1 MAKIRKA
8 VFRSGIVMMS
18 LLAAIVAG
26 SSVAQAQDCRAR
38 VGDGN
43 TVRAEGMAE
52 MVGSIELRCTT
63 QDSFFAAPPE
73 VTLSIELNTQI
84 TNKTQDDAGNVVMDL
99 TYTDGTDGVDGP
111 DLGKVGDYSGADREM
126 LSEDGTTITWK
137 LDTTNNSGGINIG
150 ATAQSVFIGGI
161 VANAALV
168 GDGGEV
174 TAVVRINGEA
184 AHSGAL
190 MLSDVMTGLIVK
202 VAGAD
207 VLQCEVGDSEG
218 GTATITLQEG
228 FASAFDSTEGSL
240 TSFVLAFSGIP
251 DGVTATVPTVV
262 AVAMRLTE
270 ADNDG
275 EAMEDD
281 PIAFGLTLTSGADM
295 TDGEVEL
302 EDGSGKV
309 RYTTEMGTT
318 DDGDVGEWANVKVM
332 FEWELGSVAQADV
345 AVSLNP
351 VSSGDDDRDIPRYLA
366 GGSHML
372 VTISPCVTNLV
383 FPFVTNMHG
392 FDTGIAITNTSEQGG
407 SCMASFS
414 GSNAPAD
421 DHEVMVMGGMSET
434 FGLGGEMGVA
444 NMLQGHITVYCEFNG
459 AKGFAFITNSSGQM
473 GLPTAAHGYLAE
485 DVTPE

>member
-8 VFRSGIVMMS
+8 VFRSGIVMLS
-18 LLAAIVAG
+18 LLAAIVLS
-26 SSVAQAQDCRAR
+26 SSVAYAQDCRAR

-52 MVGSIELRCTT
+52 EVGSIELRCTT
-63 QDSFFAAPPE
+63 QDSFFAAPDE
-73 VTLSIELNTQI
+73 ITLSIELNTAI
-84 TNKTQDDAGNVVMDL
+84 TSATVDDAGDVVEDL
-99 TYTDGTDGVDGP
+99 TYTDGEDSPGNP
-111 DLGKVGDYSGADREM
+111 DLGDPGDYTGTDREA

-137 LDTTNNSGGINIG
+137 LDTTSAGINISD
-150 ATAQSVFIGGI
+150 TNQSVFIGGI
-161 VANAALV
+161 VANAAMV
-168 GDGGEV
+168 GDGGEI

-184 AHSGAL
+184 VHSGAL

-228 FASAFDSTEGSL
+228 FASAFDSTTGSL

-251 DGVTATVPTVV
+251 DGVTATVPTMV

-270 ADNDG
+270 AEDDG
-275 EAMEDD
+275 DTMEID
-281 PIAFGLTLTSGADM
+281 PIAFGLTLTSGADAD
-295 TDGEVEL
+295 DGEVDL

-309 RYTTEMGTT
+309 VYTTEAATTT
-318 DDGDVGEWANVKVM
+318 DTDVGEWANVTVM
-332 FEWELGSVAQADV
+332 FEWEMGSVAEGDV

-351 VSSGDDDRDIPRYLA
+351 VSSGDDDTDIPRYLA

-372 VTISPCVTNLV
+372 VTISPCVTNLL
-383 FPFVTNMHG
+383 FPFVTNMYG
-392 FDTGIAITNTSEQGG
+392 FETGIAITNTSEQGG
-407 SCMASFS
+407 SCMVSFS

-421 DHEVMVMGGMSET
+421 DHEVMVMAGMSET
-434 FGLGGEMGVA
+434 FGLGGEMGGGQHA
-444 NMLQGHITVYCEFNG
+444 PGPHNG
-459 AKGFAFITNSSGQM
+459 RLRI
-473 GLPTAAHGYLAE
+473 
-485 DVTPE
+485 

>member
-18 LLAAIVAG
+18 LLAAIVLS
-26 SSVAQAQDCRAR
+26 SSVAYAQDCRAR

-63 QDSFFAAPPE
+63 QDSFFAAPDA

-84 TNKTQDDAGNVVMDL
+84 TNKTQDDAGNVVMGL
-99 TYTDGTDGVDGP
+99 TYTDGTGP
-111 DLGKVGDYSGADREM
+111 LTAPELGAPENYAGTDREM

-137 LDTTNNSGGINIG
+137 LDTTGSGIDIG
-150 ATAQSVFIGGI
+150 EIAQSVFIGSI

-168 GDGGEV
+168 GDGGEI

-184 AHSGAL
+184 AHSGVL

-202 VAGAD
+202 VAGSD

-228 FASAFDSTEGSL
+228 FASAFDSTDENL

-251 DGVTATVPTVV
+251 DGVTATVPTAV
-262 AVAMRLTE
+262 AVATRLTE
-270 ADNDG
+270 NENDG
-275 EAMEDD
+275 EMMEPD

-309 RYTTEMGTT
+309 IYTTEMGSTS
-318 DDGDVGEWANVKVM
+318 DAAVGEWANVKVM
-332 FEWELGSVAQADV
+332 FEWELGSVAEGDV

-351 VSSGDDDRDIPRYLA
+351 VSSGDDDTDIPRYLA

-372 VTISPCVTNLV
+372 VTISPCVSNLL
-383 FPFVTNMHG
+383 FPFVTNMYG

-407 SCMASFS
+407 SCMVSFS

-444 NMLQGHITVYCEFNG
+444 NMLQGHITVDCEFNG
-459 AKGFAFITNSSGQM
+459 AKGFAFITNGSGQM
-473 GLPTAAHGYLAE
+473 GPPTAAHGYLAE